1 MVPLFVGT
9 IVAGGFAF
17 GYVRLWTGSVWAA
30 ANAHSA
36 HNAACGRSQKG
47 RTRRS

>member
-17 GYVRLWTGSVWAA
+17 GYVRLWTGSGWAA
-30 ANAHSA
+30 ANVHSA
-36 HNAACGRSQKG
+36 HNAVCGRSQKG